1 MDESEKTQNRRT
13 RRSNVLMT
21 ATLELSGGVLAVKLR
36 NLSVDGALIEGDALP
51 IEGAAVVFKRNEL
64 AVPGRIAWVKGKR
77 AGVTFTE
84 KLAPETLLHHIPR
97 LKPRVTPIFRRPGFQ
112 SRELSAEERHF
123 AESWVWRPTE
133 QLGE

>member
-64 AVPGRIAWVKGKR
+64 AIPGRIAWVKGTR

-84 KLAPETLLHHIPR
+84 KLEPETLLHHIPR
-97 LKPRVTPIFRRPGFQ
+97 PKPRVAPVFRRPGFQ
-112 SRELSAEERHF
+112 SREISAAGAPR
-123 AESWVWRPTE
+123 RP
-133 QLGE
+133 

>member
-21 ATLELSGGVLAVKLR
+21 ATLDLSGGVLAVKLR

-77 AGVTFTE
+77 AGVTFTR
-84 KLAPETLLHHIPR
+84 KLAPEAVLNNIPSP
-97 LKPRVTPIFRRPGFQ
+97 KPRVNPEFRRPGLAA
-112 SRELSAEERHF
+112 RALSAEERHF
-123 AESWVWRPTE
+123 AEAWVWRRTE

>member
-64 AVPGRIAWVKGKR
+64 AVPGRIAWLKGKR
-77 AGVTFTE
+77 AGVTFTRT
-84 KLAPETLLHHIPR
+84 LAPEAVLNNIPTP
-97 LKPRVTPIFRRPGFQ
+97 KPRVNPEFRRPGFAA
-112 SRELSAEERHF
+112 RALSAEERHV
-123 AESWVWRPTE
+123 AEAWVWRPTE